1 MKQVF
6 STVRWTYTCAPAL
19 QRPRYDRD
27 DAPSE
32 HMEVDRRTASARAET
47 PEEGEI

>member
-1 MKQVF
+1 MYLDF
-6 STVRWTYTCAPAL
+6 I

-27 DAPSE
+27 DALSE
-32 HMEVDRRTASARAET
+32 HTDDRRAET

>member
-1 MKQVF
+1 MSVYEGCTEYF
-6 STVRWTYTCAPAL
+6 I

-27 DAPSE
+27 DAHSE
-32 HMEVDRRTASARAET
+32 HMDDRRASTRAET